1 MLKNTNHI
9 IESLLDIGM
18 SEREARVYLA
28 LLKKRYAAAADLQR
42 ISGVPQS
49 KIYETIGGLVRQGLC
64 IERKVGR
71 KRTFEIT
78 DPAVTLEN
86 SFGRLEERLNKALKQ
101 KMEIINLYQKADSG
115 AEPLEYVEIIR
126 GNDII
131 HQHYCQLVHNTEFEL
146 LGFGRGPYACDT
158 SPKLNEQNQEQWG
171 LIKRGGISRWVFE
184 VSPSDNSWI
193 VPQMSLMQERGQR
206 HRISEHLPL
215 KMMIFD
221 RKTVLVAQED
231 QLYPTG
237 ELTMS
242 IIKHNAVAGAFIALF
257 EYFWSSSLELDS
269 WAAKKAAS

>member
-1 MLKNTNHI
+1 
-9 IESLLDIGM
+9 M

-28 LLKKRYAAAADLQR
+28 LLKKRYAAAADLQK

-64 IERKVGR
+64 IERKIGR

-78 DPAVTLEN
+78 NPSVTLEN
-86 SFGRLEERLNKALKQ
+86 SFGRLEERLNKAISQ
-101 KMEIINLYQKADSG
+101 KKEIIKLYQKAENG
-115 AEPLEYVEIIR
+115 ADPLEYVEILR

-131 HQHYCQLVHNTEFEL
+131 HQHYCQLVHSTEFEI

-158 SPKLNEQNQEQWG
+158 NTKLDEQNTEQLG
-171 LIKRGGISRWVFE
+171 LLKRGGVSRWVFE
-184 VSPSDNSWI
+184 VGPGEAEW
-193 VPQMSLMQERGQR
+193 VLPQILYMQERGQD
-206 HRISEHLPL
+206 HHIADNLPL

-242 IIKHNAVAGAFIALF
+242 IIKHGAVANAFISMF
-257 EYFWSSSLELDS
+257 EYFWSASLSLKVWMEARADG
-269 WAAKKAAS
+269 KKFKHAGNG

>member
-1 MLKNTNHI
+1 MLKNTNNI
-9 IESLLDIGM
+9 LESLLDIGM

-64 IERKVGR
+64 IERKIGR

-86 SFGRLEERLNKALKQ
+86 SFGRLEERLNKALSQ
-101 KMEIINLYQKADSG
+101 KLEIIKLYKNAGNG

-131 HQHYCQLVHNTEFEL
+131 HQHYCQLVRITEYEL

-158 SPKLNEQNQEQWG
+158 SPKLDEQNQEHWG
-171 LIKRGGISRWVFE
+171 LIKRGGRSRWVFE
-184 VSPSDNSWI
+184 VAAKEAGWVI
-193 VPQMSLMQERGQR
+193 PQIKLMQDKGQE
-206 HRISEHLPL
+206 HHIAEHLPL

-242 IIKHNAVAGAFIALF
+242 IIKHNAVADAFIALF
-257 EYFWSSSLELDS
+257 EYFWSASMDFKS
-269 WAAKKAAS
+269 WLAKRVV